1 MKWLIAPPL
10 FRHREDPALDAGDAA
25 IQSPSFKQQD
35 WIASSAKAS
44 SQ

>member
-1 MKWLIAPPL
+1 MFRFNKTLI
-10 FRHREDPALDAGDAA
+10 FSSYRHRKERSDAA
-25 IQSPSFKQQD
+25 IQSPSFKQRD